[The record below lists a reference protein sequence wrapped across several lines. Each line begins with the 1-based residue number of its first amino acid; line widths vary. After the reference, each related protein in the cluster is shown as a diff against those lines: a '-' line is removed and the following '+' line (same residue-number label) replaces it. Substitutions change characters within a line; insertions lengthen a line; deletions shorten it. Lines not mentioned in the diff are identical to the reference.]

1 MTDILDTL
9 KTYPDDPTVVMSR
22 RVVNETISEIE
33 RLRAELADMKSLA
46 YDRLLQVEAAETERD
61 ELRAELAAAN
71 DMKRRMTDACEEANK
86 VAEQYRAE
94 LAAAQL
100 AADLI
105 AQQGADLCTKY
116 IKERDTVA
124 IRLEN
129 ALNEGA
135 QRRAERD
142 TLRAELAAVRK
153 QHDANGKASRDR
165 AEHIYKVRTKL
176 NAAEAERDELRAE
189 LAKRDEVMK
198 EAQEKLQPIS
208 ALVDMTPSG
217 FPDHDICPIRL
228 GMARDLRELR
238 SRIDAALGGG
248 DEKA

>member
-1 MTDILDTL
+1 MTD
-9 KTYPDDPTVVMSR
+9 
-22 RVVNETISEIE
+22 EIE
-33 RLRAELADMKSLA
+33 RL
-46 YDRLLQVEAAETERD
+46 
-61 ELRAELAAAN
+61 
-71 DMKRRMTDACEEANK
+71 
-86 VAEQYRAE
+86 RAE

-105 AQQGADLCTKY
+105 AQQGTDLCTKC
-116 IKERDTVA
+116 IKERDAVA

-142 TLRAELAAVRK
+142 TLRAELTAARNE
-153 QHDANGKASRDR
+153 HENLILMWRNETAEIEKALT
-165 AEHIYKVRTKL
+165 VV
-176 NAAEAERDELRAE
+176 EAERDALRAE
-189 LAKRDEVMK
+189 NETLRDAVNGKLFDKALKAFDEIERLSAERDALRELLR
-198 EAQEKLQPIS
+198 EAAEKLQPIS

-238 SRIDAALGGG
+238 ARIDAALKG
-248 DEKA
+248 DGKD